1 MSPLYN
7 RSMVQI
13 RRDIS
18 RDSSVVIRHRSLIS
32 PTSPNERAS
41 AKRSRRF
48 GGRGGLSLHRE
59 CRCKMSA
66 GEKREGGDGR
76 GGGAGGGV
84 ATASNL

>member
-41 AKRSRRF
+41 AKRARRSA
-48 GGRGGLSLHRE
+48 GGRGMGLSLYRE
-59 CRCKMSA
+59 S
-66 GEKREGGDGR
+66 GDAKCQQGQSGR
-76 GGGAGGGV
+76 VVTVVG
-84 ATASNL
+84 